1 MYSPPAFPAALCQE
15 ESLSQDTQDRDLS
28 TVLNELGPDLFNV
41 FESLVKNEEGLNSLM
56 KLIYH
61 SLVEEKEN
69 EQF

>member
-15 ESLSQDTQDRDLS
+15 ESLSQDTQNRDL
-28 TVLNELGPDLFNV
+28 TAVMNEMGPDLLGV
-41 FESLVKNEEGLNSLM
+41 FESLANKEDGVNSLM

-69 EQF
+69 